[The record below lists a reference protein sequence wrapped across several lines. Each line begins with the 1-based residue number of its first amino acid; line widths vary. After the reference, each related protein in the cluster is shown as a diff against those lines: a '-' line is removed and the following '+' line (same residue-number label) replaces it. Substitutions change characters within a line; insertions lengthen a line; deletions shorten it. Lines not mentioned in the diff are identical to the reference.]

1 MRNTKRLVLPLI
13 ATLVI
18 LAASTALV
26 SMRGQGQKGLSQ
38 NARNQQRLEFEN
50 RFPIAD
56 YTASE
61 PTDPQERAKRKSK
74 DKRLPQ
80 GVLEDS
86 PGATETSI
94 VDGNGSGSLPALP
107 VGLSDFI
114 IIGDVLNAQAY
125 LSSDKTGIFSEFT
138 ISVQEVLKTRGSD
151 PVLPGANISV
161 EREGARIRYPSGNV
175 RWVRFAHEGMPAI
188 GGRYVLFLRRTGQE
202 SVPTILTGYELRA
215 GRVFP
220 LDGVAAFE
228 EFKVPKFAVFEG
240 VEETAFLATVR
251 GLVTSSHE

>member
-1 MRNTKRLVLPLI
+1 MILV
-13 ATLVI
+13 
-18 LAASTALV
+18 ASTALV
-26 SMRGQGQKGLSQ
+26 SMRGQGKKSLS
-38 NARNQQRLEFEN
+38 RNDKAQEKLDFES

-56 YTASE
+56 YTGLE

-74 DKRLPQ
+74 DKRLPK

-94 VDGNGSGSLPALP
+94 VDGNGSGGLTALP
-107 VGLSDFI
+107 VSLSDII

-125 LSSDKTGIFSEFT
+125 LSSDKTGLFSEFT
-138 ISVQEVLKTRGSD
+138 ISVQEVLKTRGND
-151 PVLPGANISV
+151 AVLPGANISV
-161 EREGARIRYPSGNV
+161 EREGARIRYPSGNI

-188 GGRYVLFLRRTGQE
+188 GGRYVLFLRRTGPE
-202 SVPTILTGYELRA
+202 SIPTILTGYELRA

-220 LDGVAAFE
+220 LDGVGAFE
-228 EFKVPKFAVFEG
+228 EFKVPKFAVYEG
-240 VEETAFLATVR
+240 VEETVFLTTVR